1 MYLSKRKLSKYKTS
15 TILLTLSIAIIVLG
29 NIGFVLVSGYMFR
42 SDAIQEAKEKAT
54 LILDK
59 NLSVHDYFTNDLK
72 PKLFDLLI
80 DTINDGSYFEPGWM
94 SSSYAIMHLDNY
106 FQQRNDFGYYYKD
119 ATLNARNLR
128 NEADSIELNFL
139 NETIGNREIAVK
151 EGIIELDGSQYYFLL
166 KKGEV
171 MVPACLRCHGMPE
184 KAPKE
189 LVEIYGN
196 TRSFN
201 RKVGDVISVVSI
213 RIPIDQAYVRANR
226 NILILSF
233 IISIIAAISI
243 LTYVFIQKRLII
255 NPLEALRDQAISIS
269 NDNSLLGKPI
279 QIDATKD
286 ITDLI
291 SSFNLMS
298 VKLYDYHTSL
308 EEKVKEK
315 TIDLEQTIAQVRQ
328 LNITKDKFFSIIA
341 HDLKSPLSS
350 IVGFSEILMEQLEAN
365 DLEGIDKYANII
377 LKSSNRAMDLLM
389 NLMEWSLSQTGRITF
404 NPENFN
410 MNELIREIVSLFE
423 NTALQKSVII
433 TTSITSQV
441 PVLADR
447 SMVSS
452 IVRNLVSNAIK
463 FSHPGGEIL
472 IKILESKGEV
482 RISVSDNGI
491 GIPKSGIEKLFR
503 IDENFSNPG
512 TQNEKGTGLG
522 LILCKEFVNK
532 HGGKIW
538 VQSEVGKGS
547 TFYFTLSG
555 SG

>member
-1 MYLSKRKLSKYKTS
+1 MKLSKYKTS

-42 SDAIQEAKEKAT
+42 KEAIQEAKEKAD

-80 DTINDGSYFEPGWM
+80 DTIKDGSYFEPSWM
-94 SSSYAIMHLDNY
+94 SSSYAIIHLDNY

-119 ATLNARNLR
+119 ATLNARNPR

-139 NETIGNREIAVK
+139 NEAIGNPEVAVK

-171 MVPACLRCHGMPE
+171 MVPACLRCHDMPK

-189 LVEIYGN
+189 LVEIYGG

-201 RKVGDVISVVSI
+201 RKVGDIISVVSI

-233 IISIIAAISI
+233 IILIIATVSI
-243 LTYVFIQKRLII
+243 FTYVFLQKRLII
-255 NPLEALRDQAISIS
+255 NPLEAMRDQSIAIS

-286 ITDLI
+286 MTDVI

-298 VKLYDYHTSL
+298 VKLYEYHTSL

-341 HDLKSPLSS
+341 HDLNSPLSS
-350 IVGFSEILMEQLEAN
+350 IVSFSEILMEQLREN
-365 DLEGIDKYANII
+365 NLEGIDKYANII
-377 LKSSNRAMDLLM
+377 LKSSKRAMDLLM
-389 NLMEWSLSQTGRITF
+389 NLMEWSLSQTGRMTF

-410 MNELIREIVSLFE
+410 ISELIGEIVSLLE
-423 NTALQKSVII
+423 NTALQKSVTI
-433 TTSITSQV
+433 TWSIPSKV
-441 PVLADR
+441 PVLADK
-447 SMVSS
+447 SMVST
-452 IVRNLVSNAIK
+452 IVRNLISNAIK

-472 IKILESKGEV
+472 IKIPESKGEV
-482 RISVSDNGI
+482 RVSVSDNGI

-522 LILCKEFVNK
+522 LILCKEFVEK
-532 HGGKIW
+532 HGGKLW
-538 VQSEVGKGS
+538 VESEEGKGS
-547 TFYFTLSG
+547 TFSFTLPNKEL
-555 SG
+555 